1 MKKEIFRMEH
11 ISLQVNT
18 LHILW
23 SVSFRLFERESSVLI
38 GSPRE
43 IYHLCQIISGEI
55 LADSG
60 TLYIDDVAIATD
72 KNMNINHAGIYV
84 ISSQSHMFS
93 TMTVARNFDLFQN
106 PKHPGLIHDTALC
119 RKTNILLEEFGL
131 SHIKANTKLDVLTN
145 SERLILTI
153 VFYIA
158 AGARLLIFDTLNW
171 EKNNL
176 QLNRILQLIHQ
187 KGIAVLFLANIY
199 DQIYENFDQMIII
212 DHGVTTGILSSS
224 EINYTNFL
232 TNLSP
237 KSLTHSSFSC
247 PNETNDILL
256 SVHNVSL
263 INSRMP
269 QLSFNLMKGE
279 SLGICGM
286 NVETASI
293 LSTVLSGHEQY
304 CGDIILDGQPLE
316 HLTIRDAIH
325 SGIAMISSL
334 PPADTIYPYM
344 DLYQNITILANQYIC
359 NRFRIIKKH
368 MQKYMTRYVLQQI
381 HAEDLLTTYGH
392 KSNLQDLSEIDQLRV
407 LIAKWL
413 CIRPK
418 LFIFVN
424 PFTFLDET
432 TIHIFVSIIQIL
444 CSMQISVL
452 ILSMNREWLDT
463 TCRHV
468 ITLPPL
474 CE

>member
-23 SVSFRLFERESSVLI
+23 SVSFRLFEGESSVLI

-55 LADSG
+55 PADSG

-72 KNMNINHAGIYV
+72 SNMNINHAGIYV

-93 TMTVARNFDLFQN
+93 SMTIARNFDLFQN
-106 PKHPGLIHDTALC
+106 PKHPGFIHDTALC
-119 RKTNILLEEFGL
+119 RKTNTLLEAFGL
-131 SHIKANTKLDVLTN
+131 SHIKASTRLDMLTN

-153 VFYIA
+153 IFYIA

-187 KGIAVLFLANIY
+187 RGISVLFLANIY
-199 DQIYENFDQMIII
+199 DQIYEKFDQMIILN
-212 DHGVTTGILSSS
+212 HGVATGILSSS

-237 KSLTHSSFSC
+237 KSLTHNSFSGS
-247 PNETNDILL
+247 NEIGDILL
-256 SVHNVSL
+256 SVHNVSPM
-263 INSRMP
+263 NSHMP
-269 QLSFNLMKGE
+269 QLSFNLMNGE

-286 NVETASI
+286 NVEAASM
-293 LSTVLSGHEQY
+293 LSTVLSGHEKY
-304 CGDIILDGQPLE
+304 CGNIILDGQPLE
-316 HLTIRDAIH
+316 QLTIRDSIR

-334 PPADTIYPYM
+334 PPADNIYPYM

-368 MQKYMTRYVLQQI
+368 MQKYITRYVLQQL
-381 HAEDLLTTYGH
+381 HAEDLFTAYGH

-413 CIRPK
+413 CIHPK

-463 TCRHV
+463 TCKRV
-468 ITLPPL
+468 ITLPCL
-474 CE
+474 